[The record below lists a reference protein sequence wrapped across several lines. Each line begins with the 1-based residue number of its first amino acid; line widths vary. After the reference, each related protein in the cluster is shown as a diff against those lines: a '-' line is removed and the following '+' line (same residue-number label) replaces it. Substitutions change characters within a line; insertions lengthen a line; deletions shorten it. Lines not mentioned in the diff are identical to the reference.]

1 MQHHIGH
8 QAPRKSIFKTTD
20 VDQQAHNLTQWQ
32 QIYDQTSDGEFYGC
46 IEGVT
51 YPHSHVFKEFTQRA
65 LRQQCNIAPDSVW
78 IGIPENSTESKI
90 NGLHVEKHQI
100 MCRTSEYDFELITP
114 EYFTVFGIV
123 INRQVL
129 QDIADIQGVN
139 LMNLLSQNQARLAI
153 NPSILAQSK
162 QALSQLLVSSDLGL
176 QSQLQ
181 QDVINTIA
189 ISLLGK
195 QEAVPTAAP
204 SYKHRLMVVD
214 KVKQFIEANPHQAIT
229 ISQLCE
235 YTHVSRRTLQYS
247 FESILGINPL
257 RFLRLTR
264 FNNVRRELKQPAQDK
279 TISVIAANWG
289 FWHPGQFT
297 KDYTQLF
304 GENPSQTLKRH
315 QK

>member
-1 MQHHIGH
+1 
-8 QAPRKSIFKTTD
+8 
-20 VDQQAHNLTQWQ
+20 
-32 QIYDQTSDGEFYGC
+32 
-46 IEGVT
+46 
-51 YPHSHVFKEFTQRA
+51 
-65 LRQQCNIAPDSVW
+65 
-78 IGIPENSTESKI
+78 
-90 NGLHVEKHQI
+90 
-100 MCRTSEYDFELITP
+100 
-114 EYFTVFGIV
+114 
-123 INRQVL
+123 
-129 QDIADIQGVN
+129 
-139 LMNLLSQNQARLAI
+139 
-153 NPSILAQSK
+153 
-162 QALSQLLVSSDLGL
+162 
-176 QSQLQ
+176 
-181 QDVINTIA
+181 
-189 ISLLGK
+189 
-195 QEAVPTAAP
+195 
-204 SYKHRLMVVD
+204 MVVD